1 VTTSTTPP
9 LQTIVADDG
18 STLAYREL
26 GSGPPVLLLHG
37 WPTSSHL
44 WRNVMPALAEH
55 NRVLALDLPGFGGSD
70 KSADVRYDFAYFEA
84 AIDRFLA
91 AVDVD
96 TDTGAVG
103 LVGHDLGGPIAVHW
117 MLARP
122 GRVSKLALLNTLLY
136 PEFSEAVVEF
146 VTELLTPDARAHRVS
161 DLGLAEVMRLGVT
174 NEAVVTDD
182 LVAAIVG
189 PFRVDKDRE
198 ALANAAI
205 GAPPAGFA
213 EIAAG
218 LGAIDVPV
226 RAIYGEDDQILPDVA
241 ETMTRLAADVPQTE
255 VTAIPNCGHFLQEE
269 QPELV
274 AQLLAAFFAA

>member
-1 VTTSTTPP
+1 MTPTTSPPP

-18 STLAYREL
+18 STVAYREL

-44 WRNVMPALAEH
+44 WRNVMPALAER
-55 NRVLALDLPGFGGSD
+55 NRVLALDLPGFGGSG
-70 KSADVRYDFAYFEA
+70 KSADVRYDFACFEA

-91 AVDVD
+91 AVDADGDV
-96 TDTGAVG
+96 VG

-117 MLARP
+117 MLTHP

-136 PEFSEAVVEF
+136 PEFSEAVVDF
-146 VTELLTPDARAHRVS
+146 VTELLTPEPRAHRVS
-161 DLGLAEVMRLGVT
+161 DLGLTEIMRLGVT

-189 PFRVDKDRE
+189 PFRTDGDRE

-218 LGAIDVPV
+218 LGSIDVPV
-226 RAIYGEDDQILPDVA
+226 RAIYGEDDEILPDVA
-241 ETMTRLAADVPQTE
+241 ETMARLAADVPQTE
-255 VTAIPNCGHFLQEE
+255 VTALPNCGHFLQEE
-269 QPELV
+269 QPALV
-274 AQLLAAFFAA
+274 AQLLAAFFAG